1 MTGGEA
7 QIQDIQPYFGLEF
20 NSLVDTEGSDEGN
33 GGVDEGQILE
43 LKELAR
49 IDYGR
54 SAKTVSVQP
63 KKSVD
68 GHSLAE
74 MAFYYK
80 NFFSSVVDVLI
91 HYPANSVVD
100 IKAVTSKLVSN
111 NGTGAGLSPSR
122 GNGTTMVR
130 KLLEIQ
136 GIRPLY
142 IYGTSFV

>member
-20 NSLVDTEGSDEGN
+20 NSLVDTEGFDEGN
-33 GGVDEGQILE
+33 GGVDERQILE

-68 GHSLAE
+68 GH
-74 MAFYYK
+74 
-80 NFFSSVVDVLI
+80 
-91 HYPANSVVD
+91 
-100 IKAVTSKLVSN
+100 
-111 NGTGAGLSPSR
+111 
-122 GNGTTMVR
+122 
-130 KLLEIQ
+130 
-136 GIRPLY
+136 
-142 IYGTSFV
+142 